1 MRYLI
6 NSGILILQLGTPS
19 VPVSQNLHIKQF
31 NVALKFIFCMILHD
45 IVNFIES
52 YIKDTVRNSRNYL
65 KVDVIYF
72 SLIYGKK

>member
-52 YIKDTVRNSRNYL
+52 YN
-65 KVDVIYF
+65 
-72 SLIYGKK
+72 